1 MALFYQ
7 KGTISDFSEVQS
19 GVSQSGKEWQR
30 MTLIL
35 DTPGFQGAVYKMV
48 FQVSGDHVKDVL
60 LFNRGDK
67 VEIGFSIYAR
77 EWNGKWYNNVDL
89 VNIKLQDEQKQDAPA
104 PAAPAPQQAQ
114 IQFKQPQES
123 LDPADYPDD
132 LPF

>member
-19 GVSQSGKEWQR
+19 GTTQSGKEWQR

-48 FQVSGDHVKDVL
+48 FQVSGEKVKDVL

-67 VEIGFSIYAR
+67 VEIGFSLYAR

-89 VNIKLQDEQKQDAPA
+89 VKISLQDETRAAAPQAQQEQPA
-104 PAAPAPQQAQ
+104 P
-114 IQFKQPQES
+114 
-123 LDPADYPDD
+123 PADSEDNPDHD
-132 LPF
+132 LPW

>member
-19 GVSQSGKEWQR
+19 GTTQSGKEWQR

-48 FQVSGDHVKDVL
+48 FQVSGEKVKDVL

-67 VEIGFSIYAR
+67 VEIGFSMYAR

-89 VNIKLQDEQKQDAPA
+89 VKISHLEQNNAPA
-104 PAAPAPQQAQ
+104 SQAEQ
-114 IQFKQPQES
+114 EQPV
-123 LDPADYPDD
+123 PADPEDNPEND

>member
-19 GVSQSGKEWQR
+19 GTTQSGKEWQR

-48 FQVSGDHVKDVL
+48 FQVSGEHVKDVL

-67 VEIGFSIYAR
+67 VEIGFSMYAR

-89 VNIKLQDEQKQDAPA
+89 VKISYQEQPQHQDADPGKIVGGEQTPA
-104 PAAPAPQQAQ
+104 PQEAAPAEA
-114 IQFKQPQES
+114 
-123 LDPADYPDD
+123 DPSND

>member
-19 GVSQSGKEWQR
+19 GTTQSGKEWQR

-67 VEIGFSIYAR
+67 VEIGFSMYAR

-89 VNIKLQDEQKQDAPA
+89 VKISLQDETRAAAPQAQQEQPA
-104 PAAPAPQQAQ
+104 PPAL
-114 IQFKQPQES
+114 QED
-123 LDPADYPDD
+123 DPNKD

>member
-19 GVSQSGKEWQR
+19 GTTQSGKEWQR

-48 FQVSGDHVKDVL
+48 FQVSGDRVKDVL

-67 VEIGFSIYAR
+67 VEVGFSMYAR

-89 VNIKLQDEQKQDAPA
+89 VKISHLEQNN
-104 PAAPAPQQAQ
+104 APAPQAEQE
-114 IQFKQPQES
+114 QP
-123 LDPADYPDD
+123 LPPADPEDNPQND

>member
-7 KGTISDFSEVQS
+7 KGTISDFSEVRS
-19 GVSQSGKEWQR
+19 GTTQSGKEWQR

-35 DTPGFQGAVYKMV
+35 DTSGFQGAIYKMV

-67 VEIGFSIYAR
+67 VEIGFSMYAR

-89 VNIKLQDEQKQDAPA
+89 VKISYQEQGNEPA
-104 PAAPAPQQAQ
+104 PHAEQEQPLPPAEVEDNPEQ
-114 IQFKQPQES
+114 
-123 LDPADYPDD
+123 D

>member
-19 GVSQSGKEWQR
+19 GTTQSGKEWQR

-48 FQVSGDHVKDVL
+48 FQVSGDRVKDVL

-67 VEIGFSIYAR
+67 VEVAFSIYAR

-89 VNIKLQDEQKQDAPA
+89 VKISHQEQGNATAPQAQQEQPA
-104 PAAPAPQQAQ
+104 PPANP
-114 IQFKQPQES
+114 ED
-123 LDPADYPDD
+123 DPAND

>member
-19 GVSQSGKEWQR
+19 GTTQSGKEWQR

-35 DTPGFQGAVYKMV
+35 DTSGFQGAIYKMV

-67 VEIGFSIYAR
+67 VEVGFSIYAR

-89 VNIKLQDEQKQDAPA
+89 VKISYQEQPQHQDADPGKIVGGEQTSA
-104 PAAPAPQQAQ
+104 PQEAAPA
-114 IQFKQPQES
+114 ES
-123 LDPADYPDD
+123 DPSND

>member
-19 GVSQSGKEWQR
+19 GTTQSGKEWQR

-35 DTPGFQGAVYKMV
+35 DTPGFQGAVYKIV

-60 LFNRGDK
+60 LFKRGDK
-67 VEIGFSIYAR
+67 VEVGFSMYAR

-89 VNIKLQDEQKQDAPA
+89 VKISHLEQNNAPA
-104 PAAPAPQQAQ
+104 PKAEQEQPLPPAEVEDNPEQ
-114 IQFKQPQES
+114 
-123 LDPADYPDD
+123 D

>member
-19 GVSQSGKEWQR
+19 GKSQSGNEWQR

-60 LFNRGDK
+60 LFKRGDK
-67 VEIGFSIYAR
+67 VEISFSIYAR
-77 EWNGKWYNNVDL
+77 EWKGRWYNNVDL
-89 VNIKLQDEQKQDAPA
+89 VKIKSLDEQKQEEKPAPA
-104 PAAPAPQQAQ
+104 PASKQPA
-114 IQFKQPQES
+114 IFDQPQES
-123 LDPADYPDD
+123 LDPADNPND

>member
-19 GVSQSGKEWQR
+19 GTTQSGKEWQR

-67 VEIGFSIYAR
+67 VEIGFSMYAR

-89 VNIKLQDEQKQDAPA
+89 VKISHLEQGNAPA
-104 PAAPAPQQAQ
+104 HQAQQEQPAP
-114 IQFKQPQES
+114 
-123 LDPADYPDD
+123 PADPEDNPEND

>member
-7 KGTISDFSEVQS
+7 KGTISDMTEVQS
-19 GVSQSGKEWQR
+19 GTTQSGNTWQR
-30 MTLIL
+30 MELIL
-35 DTPGFQGAVYKMV
+35 DTPGFQGAVYKMI
-48 FQVSGDHVKDVL
+48 FKVSGEHVKEVS

-89 VNIKLQDEQKQDAPA
+89 VKIQKQDNTQAAAPKPAPA
-104 PAAPAPQQAQ
+104 PPVMEVQ
-114 IQFKQPQES
+114 
-123 LDPADYPDD
+123 DNPDSD

>member
-7 KGTISDFSEVQS
+7 KGTISDMSEVHS
-19 GVSQSGKEWQR
+19 GTTQSGKTWER
-30 MTLIL
+30 MDLIL
-35 DTPGFQGAVYKMV
+35 DTPGFHGSVFKMV

-77 EWNGKWYNNVDL
+77 EWNGRWYNNVDL
-89 VNIKLQDEQKQDAPA
+89 VKIQYQEETKNSVQQREPQPPVEESQDNPEQ
-104 PAAPAPQQAQ
+104 
-114 IQFKQPQES
+114 
-123 LDPADYPDD
+123 D

>member
-19 GVSQSGKEWQR
+19 GTTQSGKEWQR

-89 VNIKLQDEQKQDAPA
+89 VKISYQESPQHQDADPGKIVGADPA
-104 PAAPAPQQAQ
+104 PQEAAPA
-114 IQFKQPQES
+114 ES
-123 LDPADYPDD
+123 DPSND

>member
-19 GVSQSGKEWQR
+19 GTTQSGKEWQR

-89 VNIKLQDEQKQDAPA
+89 VKISLQDETRAAAPQAQQELPA
-104 PAAPAPQQAQ
+104 P
-114 IQFKQPQES
+114 
-123 LDPADYPDD
+123 PADPQDDPQND

>member
-19 GVSQSGKEWQR
+19 GTTQSGKEWQR

-67 VEIGFSIYAR
+67 VEVGFSMYAR

-89 VNIKLQDEQKQDAPA
+89 VKISHLEQNN
-104 PAAPAPQQAQ
+104 APAPQAEQE
-114 IQFKQPQES
+114 QP
-123 LDPADYPDD
+123 LPPVDPQDDPNND

>member
-19 GVSQSGKEWQR
+19 GTTQSGKEWQR

-35 DTPGFQGAVYKMV
+35 DTPGFQGAVYKMA
-48 FQVSGDHVKDVL
+48 FQVSGEHVKDVL

-67 VEIGFSIYAR
+67 VEIGFSLYAR

-89 VNIKLQDEQKQDAPA
+89 VQIKKQETNQDAPA
-104 PAAPAPQQAQ
+104 PAA
-114 IQFKQPQES
+114 FNTES
-123 LDPADYPDD
+123 LNPAVHQED

>member
-19 GVSQSGKEWQR
+19 GTTQSGKEWQR

-35 DTPGFQGAVYKMV
+35 DTSGFQGAIYKMV

-67 VEIGFSIYAR
+67 VEIGFSMYAR

-89 VNIKLQDEQKQDAPA
+89 VKISYQEQPQYQDADPGKIVGGEQIPA
-104 PAAPAPQQAQ
+104 PQEAAPA
-114 IQFKQPQES
+114 EE
-123 LDPADYPDD
+123 DPSND